1 MPTWNVVATSQMNQE
16 RRLLAEVGDLGS
28 FWPTGFRE
36 VIAGLVPDPAAF
48 LELLRERW
56 DARPFIQDVLSTV
69 TPMQPCFPF
78 TLENLL
84 SRLEEHARPLAPEIG
99 EKPFYVRVK
108 RRGHKG
114 ELSSQEVEQ
123 ALDRFLKEE
132 IAALGLGP
140 TIDFKNPEVIVAVEI
155 IHNQAALGLITRE
168 LKARYRGSFLGFL
181 WTFLNPL
188 LLLAVYALVFHYY
201 LRIRVEH
208 YAGFMFVGLLP
219 WIWFS
224 SSLLEGTTSIT
235 SGGSL
240 VTKVLFPSQ
249 ILPMVKTL
257 SNLVNYLL
265 SLPIL
270 YLFLWGMGVYQGWS
284 LLWLPLILLL
294 HFLFIQGWVLLLSA
308 VNVFFRDVQH
318 ILANLLTLW
327 FFLTPILYPLS
338 QVPAPFRP
346 WVLFNPMAQII
357 QAYHDVFFYHRNP
370 DFRLLAVFAG
380 LSLVLLWL
388 GASFF
393 ERYKESFAEKI

>member
-1 MPTWNVVATSQMNQE
+1 MTTLMG
-16 RRLLAEVGDLGS
+16 RHI
-28 FWPTGFRE
+28 RE
-36 VIAGLVPDPAAF
+36 LIRHRGLVQS
-48 LELLRERW
+48 L
-56 DARPFIQDVLSTV
+56 VV
-69 TPMQPCFPF
+69 
-78 TLENLL
+78 
-84 SRLEEHARPLAPEIG
+84 
-99 EKPFYVRVK
+99 
-108 RRGHKG
+108 
-114 ELSSQEVEQ
+114 
-123 ALDRFLKEE
+123 
-132 IAALGLGP
+132 
-140 TIDFKNPEVIVAVEI
+140 
-155 IHNQAALGLITRE
+155 RE

-188 LLLAVYALVFHYY
+188 LLLAVYSLVFHFY

-249 ILPMVKTL
+249 VLPMVKIL
-257 SNLVNYLL
+257 SHLANYLL

-270 YLFLWGMGVYQGWS
+270 FLFLWGMGVGLSWS
-284 LLWLPLILLL
+284 LLWLPLILVL
-294 HFLFIQGWVLLLSA
+294 HFFFIQGLVLLLSA

-338 QVPAPFRP
+338 QVPTFFQR
-346 WVLFNPMAQII
+346 WVLLNPMAQII
-357 QAYHDVFFYHRNP
+357 LAYHEVFFYHRAP
-370 DFRLLAVFAG
+370 DFRWLALFAG
-380 LSLVLLWL
+380 LTFLLLWA
-388 GASFF
+388 GMSFF